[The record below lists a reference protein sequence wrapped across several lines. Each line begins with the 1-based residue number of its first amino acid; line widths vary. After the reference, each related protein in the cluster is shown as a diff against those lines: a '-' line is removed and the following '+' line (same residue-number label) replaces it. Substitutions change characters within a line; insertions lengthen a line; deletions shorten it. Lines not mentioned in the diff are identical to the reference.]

1 MPDNDN
7 DRSPFGRRPNAD
19 PGGGSGAPKPRF
31 APWLVVPII
40 LVALLLFNS
49 VLSRTNTNKIQFS
62 EFQTAV
68 ADGKIVSD
76 NDNPVRISDNQISGK
91 IQTDEGIKDF
101 TTPLSPNV
109 LVSPGGEFTNS
120 LEEAGIVYSFE
131 QPSVLLSV
139 ILNFLPFLLIMF
151 AVYWFV
157 FRRMGSGATGA
168 LNMGKNKVK
177 IYDRKEL
184 KTTFADVAGV
194 DEAKEELREI
204 VEFLSNPK
212 KYQRL
217 GGRIPKGV
225 LLLGPPGCG
234 KTLLA
239 RAVAGEANVPFFF
252 MSGSEFVEMFVGL
265 GAARVREL
273 FQQAKEKAPALVFL
287 DEIDTI
293 GKGRAGAGGAGL
305 GAHDEREQ
313 TLNQLLVEMDGF
325 DASKGVIIMAA
336 TNRPDVLDPALVRPG
351 RFDRQVV
358 VDRPDLKG
366 REEILRVHAR
376 GVALSP
382 NVELRTIAARTPGFT
397 GADLENVVNEA
408 ALLAAR
414 REKNAVTMDELEE
427 AIDRSSMG
435 LERKSRVMSPK
446 EKRRV
451 ASHEMGHALVAHYS
465 ENLDPVHRITIIPRG
480 TAALGLT
487 MTRPLED
494 RFLATE
500 PELKDTLAYAM
511 GGRVAEELVY
521 GEISTGAQN
530 DLEKATQIA
539 RAMVSEYGMSEKV
552 GPLSL
557 GHDDP
562 NAFFSSGP
570 RISSGTAEKIDE
582 EVSRLLSEAHDQA
595 ERLLMEHRD
604 LLDRLG
610 ELLLV
615 VETIDGEDLEA
626 YTSGTKPIPD
636 SATLAREAEKADEAA
651 AAVAEDA
658 RQASAT
664 GWPASG
670 SSCRRP
676 RPCPRSTDPS
686 VRSLSSLAGE
696 GPAPGPSDRASDPG
710 TGSSCAWTTSRAR
723 RDRSRTT
730 SDVRA

>member
-1 MPDNDN
+1 MPDNDPN
-7 DRSPFGRRPNAD
+7 DRNPFSRKPGSA
-19 PGGGSGAPKPRF
+19 GGGSGAPKPRF
-31 APWLVVPII
+31 APWLIVPIL

-49 VLSRTNTNKIQFS
+49 VLSRTNTSQIPFS
-62 EFQTAV
+62 EFQRAV
-68 ADGKIVSD
+68 ADGKIHSD
-76 NDNPVRISDNQISGK
+76 ADNPVKISDSQITGQ
-91 IQTDEGIKDF
+91 IDDENGDPQNF
-101 TTPLSPNV
+101 TTPLSTNFTVTP
-109 LVSPGGEFTNS
+109 EFTAA
-120 LEEAGIVYSFE
+120 LDEADVVYKFE
-131 QPSVLLSV
+131 QPSVFLSLL
-139 ILNFLPFLLIMF
+139 LNLLPFVLIMLL
-151 AVYWFV
+151 VYWFV
-157 FRRMGSGATGA
+157 FRRMGSGAAGA

-184 KTTFADVAGV
+184 KTSFADVAGV

-293 GKGRAGAGGAGL
+293 GKGRAGTSGAGL

-382 NVELRTIAARTPGFT
+382 SVELRTIAARTPGFT

-414 REKNAVTMDELEE
+414 REKNSVTMEELEE

-435 LERKSRVMSPK
+435 LERRSRVMSPK
-446 EKRRV
+446 ERARV

-494 RFLATE
+494 RFMATE

-539 RAMVSEYGMSEKV
+539 RAMVSQYGMSEKV

-557 GHDDP
+557 GP
-562 NAFFSSGP
+562 EEQNTIFGGGP
-570 RISSGTAEKIDE
+570 RISGGTAEKIDD
-582 EVSRLLSEAHDQA
+582 EVNRLLKEAHDQA
-595 ERLLMEHRD
+595 ERLLIDRRD
-604 LLDRLG
+604 MLDKLAAV
-610 ELLLV
+610 LLV
-615 VETIDGEDLEA
+615 VETIDGDDLEA

-636 SATLAREAEKADEAA
+636 AEMLQREEQEREAADTAAA
-651 AAVAEDA
+651 AAVADA
-658 RQASAT
+658 
-664 GWPASG
+664 
-670 SSCRRP
+670 
-676 RPCPRSTDPS
+676 
-686 VRSLSSLAGE
+686 
-696 GPAPGPSDRASDPG
+696 
-710 TGSSCAWTTSRAR
+710 
-723 RDRSRTT
+723 DRSRERGLRGGRIDLPPAPPMPTI
-730 SDVRA
+730 D

>member
-1 MPDNDN
+1 
-7 DRSPFGRRPNAD
+7 
-19 PGGGSGAPKPRF
+19 
-31 APWLVVPII
+31 
-40 LVALLLFNS
+40 
-49 VLSRTNTNKIQFS
+49 
-62 EFQTAV
+62 
-68 ADGKIVSD
+68 
-76 NDNPVRISDNQISGK
+76 
-91 IQTDEGIKDF
+91 
-101 TTPLSPNV
+101 
-109 LVSPGGEFTNS
+109 
-120 LEEAGIVYSFE
+120 
-131 QPSVLLSV
+131 
-139 ILNFLPFLLIMF
+139 
-151 AVYWFV
+151 
-157 FRRMGSGATGA
+157 
-168 LNMGKNKVK
+168 
-177 IYDRKEL
+177 
-184 KTTFADVAGV
+184 
-194 DEAKEELREI
+194 
-204 VEFLSNPK
+204 
-212 KYQRL
+212 
-217 GGRIPKGV
+217 
-225 LLLGPPGCG
+225 
-234 KTLLA
+234 
-239 RAVAGEANVPFFF
+239 
-252 MSGSEFVEMFVGL
+252 
-265 GAARVREL
+265 
-273 FQQAKEKAPALVFL
+273 FL

-336 TNRPDVLDPALVRPG
+336 TNRPDVLDPALIRPG

-615 VETIDGEDLEA
+615 VETIDGEELEA

-658 RQASAT
+658 RQAE
-664 GWPASG
+664 
-670 SSCRRP
+670 RNR
-676 RPCPRSTDPS
+676 
-686 VRSLSSLAGE
+686 VAGQRIVMP
-696 GPAPGPSDRASDPG
+696 PAPPMPTID
-710 TGSSCAWTTSRAR
+710 
-723 RDRSRTT
+723 
-730 SDVRA
+730 

>member
-1 MPDNDN
+1 MPDND
-7 DRSPFGRRPNAD
+7 DRSPFSRRGSSDGA
-19 PGGGSGAPKPRF
+19 GGGSGAPRPKF
-31 APWLVVPII
+31 APWLIVPIL
-40 LVALLLFNS
+40 LVALLIFNN
-49 VLSRTNTNKIQFS
+49 VLSSTSRQSIAYS
-62 EFQTAV
+62 EFVTAV
-68 ADGKIVSD
+68 EEGRIDPDTTVK
-76 NDNPVRISDNQISGK
+76 ISDSGISGALT
-91 IQTDEGIKDF
+91 TDEGSQEF
-101 TTPLSPNV
+101 TTTLSPNV
-109 LVSPGGEFTNS
+109 TIDKPFTDFLDQN
-120 LEEAGIVYSFE
+120 GIKYEFE
-131 QPSVLLSV
+131 QPSVLLSLLV
-139 ILNFLPFLLIMF
+139 NILPFALIMIGI
-151 AVYWFV
+151 YWFV
-157 FRRMGSGATGA
+157 FRRMGAGASGA

-177 IYDRKEL
+177 IYDRKEM

-194 DEAKEELREI
+194 DEAKDELREI

-293 GKGRAGAGGAGL
+293 GKGRGGVGGAGL

-382 NVELRTIAARTPGFT
+382 SVELRTIAARTPGFT

-427 AIDRSSMG
+427 AIDRASMG
-435 LERKSRVMSPK
+435 LERKSRVMNDK
-446 EKRRV
+446 EKSRV

-500 PELKDTLAYAM
+500 PELKETLAYAM
-511 GGRVAEELVY
+511 GGRVAEEIVY
-521 GEISTGAQN
+521 GEVSTGAQN

-539 RAMVSEYGMSEKV
+539 RAMVAQYGMSEKV
-552 GPLSL
+552 GPMSL
-557 GHDDP
+557 GPDDP
-562 NAFFSSGP
+562 NAIFSGP
-570 RISSGTAEKIDE
+570 KISGGTAEKIDE
-582 EVSRLLSEAHDQA
+582 EVTRLLHEANDQA
-595 ERLLMEHRD
+595 ERILLEHRD
-604 LLDRLG
+604 MLDRLAA
-610 ELLLV
+610 LLLV
-615 VETIDGEDLEA
+615 TETIDGEDLEA
-626 YTSGTKPIPD
+626 YTAGTKPIPNED
-636 SATLAREAEKADEAA
+636 QLREHEAAKERESEKAAA
-651 AAVAEDA
+651 AAVAKESE
-658 RQASAT
+658 RE
-664 GWPASG
+664 
-670 SSCRRP
+670 
-676 RPCPRSTDPS
+676 PS
-686 VRSLSSLAGE
+686 RAPQIAMP
-696 GPAPGPSDRASDPG
+696 PAPPMPTVD
-710 TGSSCAWTTSRAR
+710 
-723 RDRSRTT
+723 
-730 SDVRA
+730 

>member
-1 MPDNDN
+1 MPDND
-7 DRSPFGRRPNAD
+7 DRSPFSRRGGD
-19 PGGGSGAPKPRF
+19 GPGAGAPRPRF
-31 APWLVVPII
+31 APWLVVPIL
-40 LVALLLFNS
+40 LVALLVFNNM
-49 VLSRTNTNKIQFS
+49 LSSTQRESIAYS
-62 EFQTAV
+62 EFVSAV
-68 ADGKIVSD
+68 EDDRLDPETTVK
-76 NDNPVRISDNQISGK
+76 ISDSAITGALT
-91 IQTDEGIKDF
+91 TDEGTQEF
-101 TTPLSPNV
+101 TTQLAPNV
-109 LVSPGGEFTNS
+109 TIDKEFTNF
-120 LEEAGIVYSFE
+120 LDDNGVTYEFE
-131 QPSVLLSV
+131 QPSVFLSLLV
-139 ILNFLPFLLIMF
+139 NILPFALIMIGI
-151 AVYWFV
+151 YWFV
-157 FRRMGSGATGA
+157 FRRMGAGASGA
-168 LNMGKNKVK
+168 LNLGKNKVK
-177 IYDRKEL
+177 IYDRKEM

-293 GKGRAGAGGAGL
+293 GKGRGGMSGAGL

-382 NVELRTIAARTPGFT
+382 TVELRTIAARTPGFT

-427 AIDRSSMG
+427 AIDRASMG
-435 LERKSRVMSPK
+435 LERKSRVMSDK
-446 EKRRV
+446 EKARV

-465 ENLDPVHRITIIPRG
+465 EHLDPVHRITIIPRG

-539 RAMVSEYGMSEKV
+539 RAMVAQYGMSDKV

-557 GHDDP
+557 GQDDP
-562 NAFFSSGP
+562 NAIFTGPKISG
-570 RISSGTAEKIDE
+570 GTAEKIDD

-595 ERLLMEHRD
+595 HRLLTDHRD
-604 LLDRLG
+604 MLDRLSA
-610 ELLLV
+610 LLLV
-615 VETIDGEDLEA
+615 TETIDGGDLEA
-626 YTSGTKPIPD
+626 YTSGTKTIP
-636 SATLAREAEKADEAA
+636 SADELREQEEAKERESAPAA
-651 AAVAEDA
+651 AAVAKTPEPEPKRA
-658 RQASAT
+658 PQIT
-664 GWPASG
+664 LP
-670 SSCRRP
+670 
-676 RPCPRSTDPS
+676 
-686 VRSLSSLAGE
+686 
-696 GPAPGPSDRASDPG
+696 PAPPMPTVD
-710 TGSSCAWTTSRAR
+710 
-723 RDRSRTT
+723 
-730 SDVRA
+730 

>member
-1 MPDNDN
+1 VKISD
-7 DRSPFGRRPNAD
+7 SGI
-19 PGGGSGAPKPRF
+19 SGA
-31 APWLVVPII
+31 L
-40 LVALLLFNS
+40 
-49 VLSRTNTNKIQFS
+49 TT
-62 EFQTAV
+62 
-68 ADGKIVSD
+68 ADGT
-76 NDNPVRISDNQISGK
+76 Q
-91 IQTDEGIKDF
+91 EF
-101 TTPLSPNV
+101 TTTLSPNV
-109 LVSPGGEFTNS
+109 TIDKPFTDFLDENGVKY
-120 LEEAGIVYSFE
+120 EFE
-131 QPSVLLSV
+131 QPSVLLSLLV
-139 ILNFLPFLLIMF
+139 NILPFALIMIGI
-151 AVYWFV
+151 YWFV
-157 FRRMGSGATGA
+157 FRRMGAGASGA

-177 IYDRKEL
+177 IYDRKEM

-194 DEAKEELREI
+194 DEAKDELREI

-293 GKGRAGAGGAGL
+293 GKGRGGVGGAGL

-382 NVELRTIAARTPGFT
+382 SVELRTIAARTPGFT

-427 AIDRSSMG
+427 AIDRASMG
-435 LERKSRVMSPK
+435 LERKSRVMNDK
-446 EKRRV
+446 EKSRV

-500 PELKDTLAYAM
+500 PELKETLAYAM
-511 GGRVAEELVY
+511 GGRVAEEIVY

-539 RAMVSEYGMSEKV
+539 RAMVAQYGMSEKV
-552 GPLSL
+552 GPMSL
-557 GHDDP
+557 GPDDP
-562 NAFFSSGP
+562 NAIFSGP
-570 RISSGTAEKIDE
+570 KISGGTAEKIDE
-582 EVSRLLSEAHDQA
+582 EVTRLLHEAHDQA
-595 ERLLMEHRD
+595 ERILLEHPD
-604 LLDRLG
+604 MLDRLSA
-610 ELLLV
+610 LLLV
-615 VETIDGEDLEA
+615 TETIDGEDLEA
-626 YTSGTKPIPD
+626 YTAGTKPIPNEEQ
-636 SATLAREAEKADEAA
+636 LREHEAAKERESEKAAA
-651 AAVAEDA
+651 AAVAKE
-658 RQASAT
+658 RE
-664 GWPASG
+664 
-670 SSCRRP
+670 RE
-676 RPCPRSTDPS
+676 PS
-686 VRSLSSLAGE
+686 RAPQIAMP
-696 GPAPGPSDRASDPG
+696 PAPPMPTVD
-710 TGSSCAWTTSRAR
+710 
-723 RDRSRTT
+723 
-730 SDVRA
+730 